1 MSKTSDSKVI
11 DFNQVKPEGKLERLN
26 RLTGLDFEA
35 YPESLLPENQQNRD
49 EIKSRLVEEIKQ
61 LSNL

>member
-1 MSKTSDSKVI
+1 MSKASKAKVI
-11 DFNQVKPEGKLERLN
+11 DFNQAKPEGKLERLN

-49 EIKSRLVEEIKQ
+49 EMKSRLVEQIKQ
-61 LSNL
+61 LSSL